1 MTCANLMVA
10 MTLGRS
16 NGAVLSVARQLA
28 ARLQAGVV
36 GVAAW
41 RPIEVVCADLPVPAK
56 LFDEDRKQC
65 VRQAAEAEQE
75 FMSALE
81 SFVDR
86 VEWRARPTLVPLE
99 DQLAREARSADLILV
114 GGSSDPV
121 DSTRT
126 PDVCALVMNAGRPVL
141 IVPAGVERIV
151 AKRMLVGWKDT
162 RETHRAIADAIPLLQ
177 MADEVVLGGIALT
190 GELAQT
196 ELQMSEVA
204 AWLKQH
210 GVKVRVQAVAAQGAN
225 AGQFDRLADEV
236 EAGLVVIGAYGHL
249 RQSRWVLG
257 GVTAAVLRHCG
268 RPTLLSH

>member
-1 MTCANLMVA
+1 MTGADLMVA
-10 MTLGRS
+10 LTLGRS

-28 ARLQAGVV
+28 AGLQAGVI

-65 VRQAAEAEQE
+65 TRQAAEAERE
-75 FMSALE
+75 FMSALGA
-81 SFVDR
+81 FVDR

-114 GGSSDPV
+114 GESSERA

-126 PDVCALVMNAGRPVL
+126 PDVRALVMNAGRPVL
-141 IVPAGVERIV
+141 VVPAGVERIA

-162 RETHRAIADAIPLLQ
+162 RETHRAIADAILLLR
-177 MADEVVLGGIALT
+177 MAEEVVLGGMAPA
-190 GELAQT
+190 GELAET
-196 ELQMSEVA
+196 ERQMTEVA
-204 AWLKQH
+204 AWLKRH
-210 GVKVRVQAVAAQGAN
+210 GVTVRIEAVPAQGAN
-225 AGQFDRLADEV
+225 AGQLDRLADEV

-257 GVTAAVLRHCG
+257 GVTAAVLRRCG
-268 RPTLLSH
+268 RPTLLSR